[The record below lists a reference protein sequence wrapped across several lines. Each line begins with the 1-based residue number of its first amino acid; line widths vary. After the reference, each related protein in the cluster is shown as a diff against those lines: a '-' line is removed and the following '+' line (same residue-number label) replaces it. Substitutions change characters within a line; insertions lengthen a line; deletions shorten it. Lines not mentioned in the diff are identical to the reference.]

1 MTEPIPREDVIELLN
16 RLGSDRDED
25 VLEAAREV
33 HARITAGNMTW
44 DQLLVPDHADDA
56 ESNDDEIDDDEI
68 DDDEIDDDEIDG
80 DESEDSDD
88 SDAIESSD
96 SDEEATEPAGAAGVK
111 DAKNAESLALIDKLL
126 AMRGISTDLREE
138 LKSYKTDIA
147 DGEFETRDHRY
158 LRAVHA
164 RLSKR
169 R

>member
-33 HARITAGNMTW
+33 HARIAAANMTW
-44 DQLLVPDHADDA
+44 DQLLVPDHAA
-56 ESNDDEIDDDEI
+56 ADDDEY
-68 DDDEIDDDEIDG
+68 DESEYS
-80 DESEDSDD
+80 DESEDSD
-88 SDAIESSD
+88 AVESLD
-96 SDEEATEPAGAAGVK
+96 PDDEEATEPAGAAGVK

-126 AMRGISTDLREE
+126 AVRGISTDLREE
-138 LKSYKTDIA
+138 LKGYKTDIA
-147 DGEFETRDHRY
+147 EGEFETRDHRY

>member
-1 MTEPIPREDVIELLN
+1 MTEPIPREDMIELLN
-16 RLGSDRDED
+16 RLGGDQDGD

-33 HARITAGNMTW
+33 HARIAAANMTW
-44 DQLLVPDHADDA
+44 DQLLVPDHADDDTDDDDT
-56 ESNDDEIDDDEI
+56 DDEIADDES
-68 DDDEIDDDEIDG
+68 DD
-80 DESEDSDD
+80 DESEDSDE
-88 SDAIESSD
+88 SDAVESSD
-96 SDEEATEPAGAAGVK
+96 SDEEATEPAGAAGAK

-138 LKSYKTDIA
+138 LKGYKTDIA
-147 DGEFETRDHRY
+147 EGEFETRDHRY

>member
-33 HARITAGNMTW
+33 HARIADANMTW

-56 ESNDDEIDDDEI
+56 DDESDDDES
-68 DDDEIDDDEIDG
+68 DDS
-80 DESEDSDD
+80 DESDESDE
-88 SDAIESSD
+88 SDAIESPD
-96 SDEEATEPAGAAGVK
+96 PDDEEATEPPGAAGAK
-111 DAKNAESLALIDKLL
+111 DAKNAKDAESLALIDKLL

-138 LKSYKTDIA
+138 LKGYKTDIA
-147 DGEFETRDHRY
+147 EGEFETRDHRY

>member
-33 HARITAGNMTW
+33 HTRIAAANMTW
-44 DQLLVPDHADDA
+44 DQLLVPDQADDA
-56 ESNDDEIDDDEI
+56 DDEYDESE
-68 DDDEIDDDEIDG
+68 D
-80 DESEDSDD
+80 SEDSDD
-88 SDAIESSD
+88 SDAIEAPD
-96 SDEEATEPAGAAGVK
+96 PDDEEATEPAGAP

-138 LKSYKTDIA
+138 LKGYKTDIA
-147 DGEFETRDHRY
+147 EGEFETRDHRY

>member
-44 DQLLVPDHADDA
+44 DQLLVPDHADDD
-56 ESNDDEIDDDEI
+56 EINDDEIGDDEIDEIDDDE
-68 DDDEIDDDEIDG
+68 
-80 DESEDSDD
+80 SEDSDDSDD

-111 DAKNAESLALIDKLL
+111 DAPDAKNAESLALIDKLL

-138 LKSYKTDIA
+138 LKGYKTDIA
-147 DGEFETRDHRY
+147 EGEFEIRDRRY
-158 LRAVHA
+158 IGAVHK